1 MSNMWQDVR
10 FGFRMMARFPG
21 GTCLAALILAIGIG
35 ANTAI
40 FSAIHAVMFSPLP
53 FPHPERIMT
62 VWSWNPELPF
72 PYYSVSAPDYLD
84 WEDRNTVFDEL
95 TVMEPRW
102 LTMIGVGDPQAITG
116 WAVPP
121 NFFAVFE
128 KPPIHGRSFAPEEST
143 AGSHRVAVLGHSLWV
158 SHFGADPGVLGRTI
172 VLDDDAHTIV
182 GIADPA
188 ANYRRGFG
196 GQIYV
201 PFITDPVP
209 ASRGERGLQVVGRL
223 KPGVTR
229 VRALG
234 EMRAI
239 AEALQLEHVETNK
252 NVSVKIIPLHDL
264 LFEKAQGTLVVVL
277 GAVAFVLLLACVNAA
292 GLLLARSAARG
303 REIAIRSALGAGRL
317 RLIRQMLTES
327 AMLSALAGGLG
338 LLLAIWGLDLVRFIV
353 AEIQGSGGIAGHA
366 EVELNRTVL
375 SFCLVLSVL
384 TGLLSGIVP
393 ALQSSRMSL
402 SEALKAQGSGISRG
416 ASRHRVLSNLLI
428 WETALALVLLV
439 GAGLLVRSF
448 VRLQETS
455 PGFDTTHLVGLEM
468 MRPPVPENEPNEA
481 RASFSHAVLERIG
494 SLPGVLSAASIS
506 FHPMSG
512 NNWNNGFTIEG
523 RPPMPPGEGITA
535 EYRNVSP
542 GFLSTMR
549 IPVLAGRPFS
559 ARDDGSYLVAVVNE
573 EFARRYFPGQSPI
586 GERIV
591 LMDRSLEIVGVV
603 GNAKYRSMLGEEDQP
618 FIYEPID
625 QLCHYNMTLLVRSAG
640 EPGTLIDAIRAEI
653 WSVDPRQ
660 SILGVHMMKDLV
672 AETASPLRLS
682 AALMSSVALVALLL
696 AVAGIYGVTSFIV
709 SLRRHEIGI
718 RMALGAQVPQIFRLI
733 LGRGMILAAIGT
745 AIGLAASL
753 ALSRFLASLLYG
765 VSATDVTSYAAGA
778 LLLFVTA
785 AAACYLPAR
794 RAARIDPLVTL
805 RDE

>member
-1 MSNMWQDVR
+1 MSNPWQDVR
-10 FGFRMMARFPG
+10 FGLRMMARFPG
-21 GTCLAALILAIGIG
+21 GTCLAALILAMGIG

-40 FSAIHAVMFSPLP
+40 FSAVHAVMFNPLP

-72 PYYSVSAPDYLD
+72 PYYNVSGPDYLD

-102 LTMIGVGDPQAITG
+102 MTMTGAGDPEALTG

-121 NFFAVFE
+121 NFFAVFG

-143 AGSHRVAVLGHSLWV
+143 AGNHRVAVLGHSLWV
-158 SHFGADPGVLGRTI
+158 SRFGSDPGVLGRTI
-172 VLDDDAHTIV
+172 VLDDHAHTIV
-182 GIADPA
+182 GVADPA
-188 ANYRRGFG
+188 ANYRTGFVA
-196 GQIYV
+196 QIYV
-201 PFITDPVP
+201 PFVTDPAPVG
-209 ASRGERGLQVVGRL
+209 RGERGLQVIGRL

-229 VRALG
+229 ERALAD
-234 EMRAI
+234 MRAI
-239 AEALQLEHVETNK
+239 AEALQQEHVETNK

-264 LFEKAQGTLVVVL
+264 LFEKAQGTLAIVL

-327 AMLSALAGGLG
+327 AILSALAGGLG
-338 LLLAIWGLDLVRFIV
+338 LLLAIWGLDFVQFIV
-353 AEIQGSGGIAGHA
+353 AEIQASGGITGHA
-366 EVELNRTVL
+366 RVELNLTVL
-375 SFCLVLSVL
+375 SFCLVLSLL
-384 TGLLSGIVP
+384 TGLFTGIIP
-393 ALQSSRMSL
+393 ALQSSRISL

-448 VRLQETS
+448 TRLQETS
-455 PGFDTTHLVGLEM
+455 PGFDTTHLAGLEM
-468 MRPPVPENEPNEA
+468 MRPPIPENQPNAA
-481 RASFSHAVLERIG
+481 RAAFSHAVLERIE

-512 NNWNNGFTIEG
+512 NNWNTGFAIEG
-523 RPPMPPGEGITA
+523 RPPAPPGDAITA

-542 GFLSTMR
+542 GFFSAMR
-549 IPVLAGRPFS
+549 IPVIAGRSFS

-573 EFARRYFPGQSPI
+573 EFAHRYFPDQSPV
-586 GERIV
+586 GERVV
-591 LMDRSLEIVGVV
+591 LMGRSLEIVGVV
-603 GNAKYRSMLGEEDQP
+603 GNAKYRSLLAEEDQP

-625 QLCHYNMTLLVRSAG
+625 QVCHYNMTFLVRSAG

-653 WSVDPRQ
+653 WSVDPKQ
-660 SILGVHMMKDLV
+660 SILGVHMMEDLV

-682 AALMSSVALVALLL
+682 AALMSSTASVALLL
-696 AVAGIYGVTSFIV
+696 AVVGIYGVTSFIV
-709 SLRRHEIGI
+709 SLRRREIGI
-718 RMALGAQVPQIFRLI
+718 RMALGAQAPQIFKLV
-733 LGRGMILAAIGT
+733 LGRGLILAAVGT
-745 AIGLAASL
+745 VIGLAASL

-765 VSATDVTSYAAGA
+765 ISATDVTSYAAGA

-785 AAACYLPAR
+785 AAASYVPAR
-794 RAARIDPLVTL
+794 RAARFDPLVTL